1 MCYVYSRF
9 MPWLWLCLL
18 AGGKDSVS
26 HSWLWI
32 IATQGTKSSDKM
44 LLHIR
49 AVSELLSGFLSHL
62 CPSHCP
68 LLCLH
73 CVVTCVWSIGRA
85 LSSIS
90 YFLRCTAEL
99 NHIRSLQI
107 IMHVFRPGDGTALIF
122 SISCRRLTFWRTL
135 HSLCSAVGLVCW
147 ALKTLVYLDP
157 CRWKYHLA

>member
-1 MCYVYSRF
+1 MLCLQWF

-18 AGGKDSVS
+18 AGGKDSIS

-32 IATQGTKSSDKM
+32 MAAQGTKSSDKM

-49 AVSELLSGFLSHL
+49 AVSESLSGSLSHL

-73 CVVTCVWSIGRA
+73 CIVTCVWSIGRA

-90 YFLRCTAEL
+90 YFLRCAAEL
-99 NHIRSLQI
+99 NHIRSLQKI
-107 IMHVFRPGDGTALIF
+107 LLCMFLDRVTARHWYSALAADV
-122 SISCRRLTFWRTL
+122 WRFEG
-135 HSLCSAVGLVCW
+135 LCIHCVLLWDRFA
-147 ALKTLVYLDP
+147 KP
-157 CRWKYHLA
+157 WKH